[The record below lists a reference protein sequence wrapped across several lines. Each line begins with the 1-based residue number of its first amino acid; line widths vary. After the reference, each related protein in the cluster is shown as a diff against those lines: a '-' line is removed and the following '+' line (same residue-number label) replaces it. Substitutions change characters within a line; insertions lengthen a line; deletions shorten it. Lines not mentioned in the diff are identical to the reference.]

1 MYYHQYKVV
10 LRIISYYIVLRR
22 STKYCFV
29 PTVLHCGTTYC
40 NILHSTSAYYKRLP
54 CSTKYNQSPT
64 KYSKA
69 EQWASQ
75 PANSHVHHWL
85 FSFKRARLGT
95 QAIGRACTNWV
106 RQISS
111 HKTCV
116 LRDPN
121 SPSYSK
127 ISYHSLTLTLY
138 LALHTGHDD
147 MVVKQVTVHG
157 LASQPNQPDAIR
169 QALREF
175 EDDLHTGADGN
186 PFEHLLHILQCFHWS
201 GLPIWSVEQRK
212 GRTWNNNDVGI
223 MISSVYVYL

>member
-1 MYYHQYKVV
+1 MYHHQYKVV

-95 QAIGRACTNWV
+95 QPLVGHAPTESGR
-106 RQISS
+106 S
-111 HKTCV
+111 HLTKLVSCEIQTV
-116 LRDPN
+116 LLIP
-121 SPSYSK
+121 K
-127 ISYHSLTLTLY
+127 FLI
-138 LALHTGHDD
+138 
-147 MVVKQVTVHG
+147 
-157 LASQPNQPDAIR
+157 
-169 QALREF
+169 
-175 EDDLHTGADGN
+175 
-186 PFEHLLHILQCFHWS
+186 IL
-201 GLPIWSVEQRK
+201 
-212 GRTWNNNDVGI
+212 
-223 MISSVYVYL
+223 